1 MSFDDDKFWNEVAG
15 KLRKRK
21 GLCPLT
27 PEEAEGA
34 FDDAPAAPSSKDQID
49 SIVEMVTS
57 GELTSWE
64 PVSDCDW
71 EDDAAI
77 VEIGEQT
84 RSMFRNQGDED
95 PESERAEKELEDKL
109 LSDDESAEDETG
121 LAD

>member
-1 MSFDDDKFWNEVAG
+1 MSSDDDKFWNELAG
-15 KLRKRK
+15 KLRKTK
-21 GLCPLT
+21 GLGPLT
-27 PEEAEGA
+27 PEEAEAA
-34 FDDAPAAPSSKDQID
+34 FDDAPPALSSMDQID

-77 VEIGEQT
+77 AEIGEQT
-84 RSMFRNQGDED
+84 RSMFRNQGEED
-95 PESERAEKELEDKL
+95 PDSERAEKELEDQL

-121 LAD
+121 LAN